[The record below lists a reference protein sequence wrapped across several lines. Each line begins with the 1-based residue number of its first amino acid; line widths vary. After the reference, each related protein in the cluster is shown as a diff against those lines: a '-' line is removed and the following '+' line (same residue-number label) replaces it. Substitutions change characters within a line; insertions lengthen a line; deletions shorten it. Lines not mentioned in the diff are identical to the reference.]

1 MLNQFNRWIGVSCT
15 GVLLCSGLLWGCG
28 GSDTA
33 PDEESN
39 GSPDVSDESTDSTGN
54 GDTGGEDTTDES
66 PDTTDTIDEVDN
78 SDTTDPGNDDEG
90 TQDNTD
96 ETLSCNDTL
105 VVTFDLTGSRF
116 RVDPK
121 SGLAQTAE
129 EEIGP
134 GQVVLRFDAA
144 DDAVQGGSVTLLE
157 YSNTVAF
164 SISDVDT
171 AMETSAGP
179 EECGAA
185 LGSLS
190 GVTLGWSSVLKDYK
204 SEGTVTCN
212 AGSLICG
219 IIGMEEGVAEERNTV
234 QDLGIGEFV
243 FDANLESFQMDWVQ
257 VTDDDDAT
265 TFLKLSGVRS
275 TSALEQPVCEVAPD
289 CP

>member
-15 GVLLCSGLLWGCG
+15 GVLLCSVLLWGCG
-28 GSDTA
+28 GADTT
-33 PDEESN
+33 PDEDSD

-54 GDTGGEDTTDES
+54 GDTGGEDTTDTTGTTDEEDS
-66 PDTTDTIDEVDN
+66 SDTTDT
-78 SDTTDPGNDDEG
+78 GNNDEG

-96 ETLSCNDTL
+96 ETSSCNDTL
-105 VVTFDLTGSRF
+105 IITFDLTGSRF

-134 GQVVLRFDAA
+134 GRIILRFDAA
-144 DDAVQGGSVTLLE
+144 DDLVEGGGVTLLE
-157 YSNTVAF
+157 YANTVAF

-179 EECGAA
+179 DVCGSAM
-185 LGSLS
+185 GSLS
-190 GVTLGWSSVLKDYK
+190 GTTLGWSSALKDYK

-219 IIGMEEGVAEERNTV
+219 IIGMEEGVAEERNSV
-234 QDLGIGEFV
+234 QDLDIGEFV
-243 FDANLESFQMDWVQ
+243 FDSSLDSFEMDWVQ

-275 TSALEQPVCEVAPD
+275 TNPSEQPVCEVAPD